1 MTQGERPKA
10 PRGALPTPGSDED
23 PIVDTVMA
31 LATRFGEFAKEPG
44 AVLTCDKLL
53 QVIGSR
59 SHLLSILIF
68 CLLNLLPGPPGYAV
82 VVAVVITALSIMLLR
97 GREVRLWS
105 VVGRM
110 KLPLKLLL
118 KLIDMLAGLAKIV
131 ARISAPRMTA
141 IASPAIVP
149 VVAVVGIILGIAMIV
164 PIPFTNTVPCIGLA
178 VICIGLLN
186 HDGLLVLAGALIGL
200 AGLAI
205 LFASIWIL
213 IALGGVI
220 EDAVIG

>member
-1 MTQGERPKA
+1 MTEGERPKA
-10 PRGALPTPGSDED
+10 SRDAIPPGPDED

-31 LATRFGEFAKEPG
+31 LAARFGEFAKEPG

-53 QVIGSR
+53 QVIGGR

-82 VVAVVITALSIMLLR
+82 VVAIVITALSIMLLR
-97 GREVRLWS
+97 GHEVRLWP
-105 VVGRM
+105 VVGRT
-110 KLPLKLLL
+110 KLPLRLLL
-118 KLIDMLAGLAKIV
+118 KLVDMLAALTALV

-141 IASPAIVP
+141 MAGPAIVP
-149 VVAVVGIILGIAMIV
+149 VVAVFGIILGIAMIV

-220 EDAVIG
+220 EDAVTG

>member
-10 PRGALPTPGSDED
+10 PRGALPTPGPDED
-23 PIVDTVMA
+23 PIVDTVTA
-31 LATRFGEFAKEPG
+31 LAKRFGEFAEEPG

-82 VVAVVITALSIMLLR
+82 VVAIVITALSIMLLR
-97 GREVRLWS
+97 GHEVRLWPAI
-105 VVGRM
+105 GRM
-110 KLPLKLLL
+110 KLPLRLLL
-118 KLIDMLAGLAKIV
+118 KLVDMLAGLTALI
-131 ARISAPRMTA
+131 ARVSAPRMTA
-141 IASPAIVP
+141 IAGPAIVP

-178 VICIGLLN
+178 IICIGLLN

-220 EDAVIG
+220 EDAVTG